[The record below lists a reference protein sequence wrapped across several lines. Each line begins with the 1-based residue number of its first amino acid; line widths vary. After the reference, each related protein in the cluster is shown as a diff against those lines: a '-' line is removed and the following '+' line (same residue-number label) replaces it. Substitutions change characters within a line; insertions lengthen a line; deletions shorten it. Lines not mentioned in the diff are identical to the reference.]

1 MRFFAQLLSFALL
14 WYSVSASSAHQA
26 RNRRHGRRLDSDLA
40 VRAPGDVDMYKRD
53 FTDAR
58 FTYYAV
64 GLGACGT
71 TNQPGDF
78 VCGISN

>member
-26 RNRRHGRRLDSDLA
+26 RNRRHGRRLNSDLA

-78 VCGISN
+78 VCDISN